1 MKKFGYL
8 LSAMMICG
16 GCLFG
21 CGNANNVEEVKE
33 PQQVQTTHEETE
45 SEQAARQKVEE
56 QQQKEAEKKAQEEQ
70 AKKEA
75 EEAEQKAKEE
85 QAKKEAEEKAKEE
98 EEQRQKEEAEAKAK
112 AEEEAKQEEIV
123 MAYEVAQTIVDSGN
137 QSFNTTLSRYE
148 VDEENKTIMVCV
160 DAPAVSE
167 LAGYVLVL
175 PTSENLSSWN
185 NDIINNA
192 KYVATTY
199 KTLLNTKGLTD
210 WHISIAFGSVEKD
223 SFHVITYDDV
233 IMYDAVNDNLN

>member
-1 MKKFGYL
+1 MKKFNYL

-56 QQQKEAEKKAQEEQ
+56 QQQK
-70 AKKEA
+70 
-75 EEAEQKAKEE
+75 EAEQKAKEE

-137 QSFNTTLSRYE
+137 QSFNTTLSSYE
-148 VDEENKTIMVCV
+148 VDEENKTIMVYI